1 MEVKIITSKKGLK
14 FLMQP
19 YGDLVYIGLYHKISW
34 LGQLHVYDAVDQ
46 LGLEFAQKFGN
57 LRGVN
62 SVVFY
67 LGNHSLAE
75 VEEALKNYS
84 SGA

>member
-19 YGDLVYIGLYHKISW
+19 YGDLVYIGLYHEISW

-57 LRGVN
+57 LRGIN
-62 SVVFY
+62 SVAFY
-67 LGNHSLAE
+67 FGKHSISE
-75 VEEALKNYS
+75 VEDALKNYS
-84 SGA
+84 AVA

>member
-34 LGQLHVYDAVDQ
+34 LCQLLVYDAVDQ
-46 LGLEFAQKFGN
+46 LGLEFAQKFGTIS
-57 LRGVN
+57 GVA
-62 SVVFY
+62 SIVFY

-75 VEEALKNYS
+75 VEDALKNYS
-84 SGA
+84 SAA